1 LDGEDRT
8 GIGPAVACPVGG
20 RVKYC
25 LTKAGAMRI
34 FGIVFATLGAGMI
47 LFALTY
53 VTLVVGGLVNA
64 MVVLI
69 SGPLVDRLL
78 ARKR

>member
-1 LDGEDRT
+1 MQAFWIL
-8 GIGPAVACPVGG
+8 IA
-20 RVKYC
+20 
-25 LTKAGAMRI
+25 I
-34 FGIVFATLGAGMI
+34 LGAAMI

-53 VTLVVGGLVNA
+53 VTLLIGGLVNA

>member
-1 LDGEDRT
+1 
-8 GIGPAVACPVGG
+8 
-20 RVKYC
+20 
-25 LTKAGAMRI
+25 MRI

-53 VTLVVGGLVNA
+53 VSLMVGGLVNM

-78 ARKR
+78 SRKR